1 MKFISHKITI
11 VSSNKPAESTLNDEL
26 QWLGTTLGLFGN
38 RDKDN
43 SCFRIFIE
51 LLKST
56 RRNKAMSSDAISLKL
71 NLSRGTVVHHLN
83 KMMQSGIVLREGNT
97 YALRANTL
105 QAVIEEVQKDV
116 NRTFYD
122 MMQIA
127 KEIDDGLGI

>member
-71 NLSRGTVVHHLN
+71 NLSRGTVVH
-83 KMMQSGIVLREGNT
+83 
-97 YALRANTL
+97 
-105 QAVIEEVQKDV
+105 
-116 NRTFYD
+116 
-122 MMQIA
+122 
-127 KEIDDGLGI
+127 

>member
-1 MKFISHKITI
+1 MKFISHKTTI